1 MKVAP
6 RFSVVIPLY
15 NKEKDIIATLNS
27 LQQQLF
33 QPFEIII
40 IDDGST
46 DNSANLVENYEDS
59 RIRFFSK
66 ENEGVAPTRNFG
78 VQKAHGKYIAF
89 LDADDYWYPS
99 HLEDLDDLIS
109 RFPEGKW
116 FATAYE
122 KRFNEK
128 LTIPMESPILDK
140 GEDWKGE
147 VEEYASYCYADCIAW
162 TSAVCFEK
170 SFFEKLGGF
179 DTSITMGAGEDTD
192 LWLRAALSSPLIF
205 TNKISATHNLE
216 GSNRITLSPTLERKF
231 WDMTQYDEAASAN
244 PSLKKYLDIS
254 RYSIAL
260 QYKMAGDLKTAGK
273 YVEKI
278 NGNSLTG
285 KQRFLL
291 KSPNRLLKLL
301 YGFKK
306 KMEGL
311 GWRTSSF
318 EI

>member
-6 RFSVVIPLY
+6 RFSVIIPLY
-15 NKEKDIIATLNS
+15 NKEKDIVATLNS
-27 LQQQLF
+27 LQKQLF

-40 IDDGST
+40 VDDGST
-46 DNSANLVENYEDS
+46 DNSAALVQEYNDP

-78 VQKAHGKYIAF
+78 VQQANGQYIAF

-109 RFPEGKW
+109 RYPEDQW

-128 LTIPMESPILDK
+128 LTVPMESPILSK
-140 GEDWKGE
+140 GEDWKGQ
-147 VEEYASYCYADCIAW
+147 VDDYASYCYADCIAW
-162 TSAVCFEK
+162 TSAVCFK
-170 SFFEKLGGF
+170 KTFFEDLGGF

-192 LWLRAALSSPLIF
+192 LWLRAALASPLIF
-205 TNKISATHNLE
+205 TNKISATHNLA
-216 GSNRITLSPTLERKF
+216 GSNRITLSPTLKRKF
-231 WDMTQYDEAASAN
+231 WDMTQYDEAAKNS

-254 RYSIAL
+254 RFSIAL
-260 QYKMAGDLKTAGK
+260 QYKMAGDNKTAHE
-273 YVEKI
+273 YAQKI
-278 NGNSLTG
+278 NGRSLTG

-291 KSPNRLLKLL
+291 KAPARVLQVL
-301 YGFKK
+301 YQFKK
-306 KMEGL
+306 KLEGL

>member
-1 MKVAP
+1 MTMSP

-15 NKEKDIIATLNS
+15 NKEKDILKTLDS
-27 LQQQLF
+27 LQQQQF
-33 QPFEIII
+33 QEFEIII
-40 IDDGST
+40 VDDGST
-46 DNSANLVENYEDS
+46 DNSSKLVKEYEDS

-78 VQKAHGKYIAF
+78 VKQAMGDYIAF
-89 LDADDYWYPS
+89 LDADDYWYPF

-109 RFPEGKW
+109 RFPDGKW

-128 LTIPMESPILDK
+128 LTVSMESPILEK
-140 GEDWKGE
+140 GSNWKGE
-147 VEEYASYCYADCIAW
+147 VDDYASYCYADCIAW
-162 TSAVCFEK
+162 TSAVCFK
-170 SFFEKLGGF
+170 KVFFEELAGF

-192 LWLRAALSSPLIF
+192 LWLRAALASPLIF
-205 TNKISATHNLE
+205 TNNISATHNLA
-216 GSNRITLSPTLERKF
+216 GSNRITLSPTLKRRF
-231 WDMTQYDEAASAN
+231 WDMTRYDIVAEKS
-244 PSLKKYLDIS
+244 PTLKKYLDIS
-254 RYSIAL
+254 RFSIAL
-260 QYKMAGDLKTAGK
+260 QYKIAGDIKTAAS
-273 YVEKI
+273 YAQKI
-278 NGNSLTG
+278 DGRSLTV

-291 KSPNRLLKLL
+291 KAPKGILRIL
-301 YGFKK
+301 YSFKK